1 METPLNPPPI
11 GGGLFFFV
19 GFRPCACGSVE
30 NRISFFEIKD
40 CPLAKQMEGLLIG
53 LARNLPQLARRQPP
67 EDFGILVKVQ
77 FLASLGS
84 KVAGKVI
91 DGLGSK

>member
-1 METPLNPPPI
+1 MEPLPQSPSNW
-11 GGGLFFFV
+11 GGFFFFV
-19 GFRPCACGSVE
+19 GFRPLACGSVE
-30 NRISFFEIKD
+30 NRIFISEIKD

-53 LARNLPQLARRQPP
+53 LAQNLPQLARRQPP
-67 EDFGILVKVQ
+67 EDFGILVKLR